1 MSGKP
6 LPPSTNVYALAIYVP
21 QSNFTVLENRATVAV
36 NQSSRATTIKTGS
49 DYLNNKYT
57 LKSAT
62 ISRTFSRQFQNNSSY
77 KIDGPIEYLAFETSQ
92 QSPVSVVVDIAD
104 ALRRFI
110 GTNPAIAVGASDRV
124 GISIQTGWGNDLV
137 FANGR
142 GGRGGLTTK
151 PDDGQSVLNAMVGA
165 RTVVDK
171 GYSWVEVSNGQD
183 VVVGGYGRDIISGE
197 YLTKQG
203 SLDLLYSKFFYGSHN
218 ESYGSK
224 FFVGGSDND
233 LLLGSRDSDFLI
245 GDRFNGFECYLN
257 RSSLESNIPSFF
269 ELQKASLLRY
279 QRDEW
284 NSNDN
289 PGQGGALLGTNGKKI
304 PMWRPGCDVI
314 HGFGGDDL
322 IYGDDNADNNLALLA
337 NLRKFAVNDES
348 IDWLSSRFGDDF
360 IDGGAGNDQIF
371 AGFGS
376 DAVIGG
382 LGSDFISC
390 GQQIIADGYEPVWG
404 PKVIWGDE
412 YNPSN
417 DKNRTTS
424 PDVFFLGDIFAAP
437 GDIEASQSGIS
448 DTSQLRQSISEKMS
462 KFHEEWNKYSKAI
475 KLIPKIGTI
484 VSSLG
489 DAFFAFANFMHKQL
503 PSADRRA
510 SSLDVLT
517 VIKDFDPS
525 DQLVVKLLPGDS
537 VEFRR
542 TEQNFTLDK
551 SGKYS
556 DINPLVVDDLGGEGR
571 MMTFTRDAGVTFQRT
586 FLQGYTG
593 EIVKLRQEAAEGGGS
608 WVYFGG
614 ADFLGI

>member
-1 MSGKP
+1 
-6 LPPSTNVYALAIYVP
+6 V
-21 QSNFTVLENRATVAV
+21 F
-36 NQSSRATTIKTGS
+36 
-49 DYLNNKYT
+49 
-57 LKSAT
+57 
-62 ISRTFSRQFQNNSSY
+62 
-77 KIDGPIEYLAFETSQ
+77 
-92 QSPVSVVVDIAD
+92 D
-104 ALRRFI
+104 AMF
-110 GTNPAIAVGASDRV
+110 
-124 GISIQTGWGNDLV
+124 
-137 FANGR
+137 
-142 GGRGGLTTK
+142 GG
-151 PDDGQSVLNAMVGA
+151 
-165 RTVVDK
+165 TVVDK

-203 SLDLLYSKFFYGSHN
+203 SLDLLYIKFFYGLHDK
-218 ESYGSK
+218 SYGSK

-233 LLLGSRDSDFLI
+233 LLLGSRDSDLLI

-257 RSSLESNIPSFF
+257 RSSLESNVPSFF
-269 ELQKASLLRY
+269 QLQKASLLRY

-284 NSNDN
+284 NSDDN
-289 PGQGGALLGTNGKKI
+289 PGKGGDLLGTNGKTI

-314 HGFGGDDL
+314 HGFGGDDV
-322 IYGDDNADNNLALLA
+322 IYGDDNTDNNLALLA

-348 IDWLSSRFGDDF
+348 INWLSSRFGDDF
-360 IDGGAGNDQIF
+360 LDGGAGNDNIF

-376 DAVIGG
+376 DAIIGG

-390 GQQIIADGYEPVWG
+390 GEQIIADGYEPLWG
-404 PKVIWGDE
+404 PKVVWGDE

-417 DKNRTTS
+417 DKNRSYS
-424 PDVFFLGDIFAAP
+424 PDVFLIGEIFSTS

-462 KFHEEWNKYSKAI
+462 MFHEEWLKYNKVVKV
-475 KLIPKIGTI
+475 IPKVGSVI
-484 VSSLG
+484 SSLG
-489 DAFFAFANFMHKQL
+489 DALFSFANFVHNRL
-503 PSADRRA
+503 PSADKKA

-525 DQLVVKLLPGDS
+525 DQLVVKLRPGDS

-542 TEQNFTLDK
+542 TEKNFTLDK
-551 SGKYS
+551 SGHFS
-556 DINPLVVDDLGGEGR
+556 DNNPLVLDELGGEGR

-593 EIVKLRQEAAEGGGS
+593 EIVKLRQEAADGGGS